1 MVGKDK
7 SAYINKN
14 IRGFTLVELVI
25 VIGVLA
31 TLALLLVPRIINY
44 FHEAENAKEI
54 SNARMIANEI
64 MNYNS
69 MAELNGTDTIPKSLP
84 DSEPVELTNDMLEST
99 TLALPDSGVFPDSS
113 IVKIMID
120 TDGNAYIHV
129 KD

>member
-44 FHEAENAKEI
+44 FHEAENAEI

-69 MAELNGTDTIPKSLP
+69 MKLNGTDTIPKSLP

-99 TLALPDSGVFPDSS
+99 TLALPDSGVFQ
-113 IVKIMID
+113 IVQ
-120 TDGNAYIHV
+120 
-129 KD
+129 